1 MLFDFCTEKQIQ
13 EKCFQYVVPMVSQCD
28 FGCSQFTGNPIENSP
43 AQTGTKRTDRFVLR
57 YQAPDDA
64 VGILC
69 FDVERNVFFFQV
81 NRQNVFRKSGQI
93 LVKIDG
99 DNIEMNGRAHLKTQ
113 KDIKHDKTVLA
124 SRQAYHDFV
133 PVFDHIEVANRLAD
147 LTVKTFCQFVV
158 FKTGF
163 EKLPAGCH
171 NP

>member
-1 MLFDFCTEKQIQ
+1 MCLPLLVFNLGGMLFIFCTEKQIQ
-13 EKCFQYVVPMVSQCD
+13 KKCFQYVVPMVSQCD

-43 AQTGTKRTDRFVLR
+43 AQTGTKRTDRFVFR

-99 DNIEMNGRAHLKTQ
+99 DNIEMNGRARLEDPKGY
-113 KDIKHDKTVLA
+113 
-124 SRQAYHDFV
+124 QAWQNC
-133 PVFDHIEVANRLAD
+133 PCLP
-147 LTVKTFCQFVV
+147 
-158 FKTGF
+158 TGI
-163 EKLPAGCH
+163 P
-171 NP
+171 